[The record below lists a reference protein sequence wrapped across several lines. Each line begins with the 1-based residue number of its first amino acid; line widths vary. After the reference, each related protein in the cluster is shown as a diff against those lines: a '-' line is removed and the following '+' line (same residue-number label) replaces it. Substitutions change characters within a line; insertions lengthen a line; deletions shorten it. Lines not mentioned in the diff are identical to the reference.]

1 MLPPE
6 SIWEIVT
13 QDSELLRLPLP
24 RCPGQQA
31 DEQKQAALLM
41 PEYCRL
47 VGRWQASTGPRP
59 GWASWWYPHQQHGSA
74 VTTAEW
80 SGLESRNT
88 LTPERRQSDLRS
100 QRSSIIMNEKANGM
114 PNPSWLD
121 VWLKLITGPLARH
134 LVHLPDSTAQ
144 MPPHTDDAGGAK
156 KEKALLPVGL
166 EELHLRKGP
175 RAAHIPLA
183 KPGLAPLG

>member
-1 MLPPE
+1 MEGKNPSPTE
-6 SIWEIVT
+6 VH
-13 QDSELLRLPLP
+13 P
-24 RCPGQQA
+24 RTKRSKMDPQNSPGEDRGQQA

-47 VGRWQASTGPRP
+47 VGRRQASTGPRP

-80 SGLESRNT
+80 SGFESRTT
-88 LTPERRQSDLRS
+88 LTPERRQSGVRS

-121 VWLKLITGPLARH
+121 VWLKLITDERPWYEH
-134 LVHLPDSTAQ
+134 LTERQS
-144 MPPHTDDAGGAK
+144 
-156 KEKALLPVGL
+156 
-166 EELHLRKGP
+166 
-175 RAAHIPLA
+175 AAHA
-183 KPGLAPLG
+183 DRMDNQDVA